1 MNRRDF
7 LTSSA
12 LTATLAA
19 AQALA
24 AASSQNQAGNATNSR
39 GGMQID
45 RRKCVACGNCIA
57 VCPVGAIYVDPAIMR
72 ATINHDECVE
82 CSSCLRNMSDVCPT
96 AAFSLQDVEWPR
108 SVRRA
113 FSNPQS
119 GHTSTGITGRGT
131 EEVKTNDVTNRIS
144 IGEAGCAIEFGRPG
158 VGARFRDI
166 QKVTMALARMRA
178 PFEKENPLTY
188 LMTDQSTGELRRELL
203 DEKVLSAIVE
213 IKIGMDRVPEVLGL
227 IDRMSK
233 EVDTV
238 IAVAVSTRCDQD
250 GEEKLLSAL
259 LAEHG
264 YVYQHAKTNLG
275 LGRATNPQKTGE
287 RS

>member
-12 LTATLAA
+12 LTAALAA
-19 AQALA
+19 AQSLA
-24 AASSQNQAGNATNSR
+24 AASPAP

-45 RRKCVACGNCIA
+45 RKKCIACGNCIA
-57 VCPVGAIYVDPAIMR
+57 VCPMGAIYVDPAIMR
-72 ATINHDECVE
+72 STINYDECVE
-82 CSSCLRNMSDVCPT
+82 CSTCLRNMSDVCPT

-119 GHTSTGITGRGT
+119 GHTSTGVTGRGT
-131 EEVKTNDVTNRIS
+131 EEVKTNDVTNRVL

-166 QKVTMALARMRA
+166 QKVTMALAKIRA
-178 PFEKENPLTY
+178 PLEKENPLTY
-188 LMTDQSTGELRRELL
+188 LMTDQSTGALRPELL

-213 IKIGMDRVPEVLGL
+213 IKTPMNRVPEVLAL
-227 IDRMSK
+227 VDRMSR

-238 IAVAVSTRCDQD
+238 IAVAVSTRCDAD

-259 LAEHG
+259 LGEHG
-264 YVYQHAKTNLG
+264 YTYQHAKTNLG
-275 LGRATNPQKTGE
+275 LGRASNAPKTGE